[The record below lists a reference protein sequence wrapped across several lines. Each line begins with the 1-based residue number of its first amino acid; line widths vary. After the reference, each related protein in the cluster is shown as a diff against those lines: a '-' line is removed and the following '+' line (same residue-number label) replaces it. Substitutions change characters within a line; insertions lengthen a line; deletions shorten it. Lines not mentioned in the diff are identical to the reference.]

1 MCSNYEPVTDDARLL
16 AAFGVTLP
24 EGTDPAPHSSAGVLA
39 PFIVRARPK
48 SPDSLGEAKFG
59 VFGLLPDFAKDVD
72 FAKHTYNCRTETM
85 KVKPAF
91 KDSWWRGRRCVIP
104 VKRISEWCYETPTGR
119 PEMWGIDRVDEEPM
133 GLAGLWSP
141 WVSPS
146 GERVLSF
153 CMLTINADGHEVFGH
168 MNHPDHEKRMPVILP
183 ITAQEPWL
191 YGSVKDAERFL
202 VRFPADQLR
211 AAPLEGA
218 ARPLKEPPGWA
229 DVPDMFADEWRAAA
243 IDQPRKKT
251 AKDRPAMPPKPPEL
265 PGPMNGDLFG

>member
-1 MCSNYEPVTDDARLL
+1 MCSNYEPVTDNDRLL

-24 EGTDPAPHSSAGVLA
+24 AGTDPAPHSSAGVLA

-72 FAKHTYNCRTETM
+72 FAKHTYLCRVESM

-104 VKRISEWCYETPTGR
+104 VKRISEWCYETPTRR

-141 WVSPS
+141 WVSPT

-168 MNHPDHEKRMPVILP
+168 MDHPDHEKRMPVILP

-202 VRFPADQLR
+202 VRFPANQLR
-211 AAPLEGA
+211 AAPLEGT

-243 IDQPRKKT
+243 VEQPRKKS

-265 PGPMNGDLFG
+265 PGHTNGDLFG